1 MPDHFIG
8 LMSGTSLDGIDAALV
23 DFSSGVAVTHAAT
36 TPFED
41 DLRDALQHLIEQ
53 PESASL
59 DDIARADAQLGLA
72 YAAAV
77 HGVLAKAQVPAE
89 RISAIGCHGQTIRH
103 RPDTTP
109 AFTWQI
115 GDANRIAAAT
125 GIPVVADFR
134 RMDMAVGGQGAP
146 LVPAFHAAMFAS
158 DDELRVVVNIGGIA
172 NITRLGPTVTGY
184 DTGPGNGLMDAW
196 IQHSKGERFDRD
208 GAWAASGKV
217 NDELLATLSADP
229 FFHQAPPRSTG
240 REHFNR
246 QWLLQHLSGLHLP
259 PEDVQ
264 ATLLALTVE
273 SIARELHR
281 ASADRVLL
289 CGGGARNR
297 VLREALAT
305 ALHDIPVDV
314 TDALG
319 VSADF
324 VEAAA
329 FAWLAR
335 ERLAGRPGNLPSVT
349 GAGRPVPLGAV
360 YLP

>member
-1 MPDHFIG
+1 MPDVFIG

-23 DFSSGVAVTHAAT
+23 DFSSGVSVTHATT
-36 TPFED
+36 TPFPK
-41 DLRDALQHLIEQ
+41 DLRDTLQNLIEQ
-53 PESASL
+53 PDGVSIDA
-59 DDIARADAQLGLA
+59 IGMADAQLGLA
-72 YAAAV
+72 YAAATQDL
-77 HGVLAKAQVPAE
+77 LAKTKTRADQV
-89 RISAIGCHGQTIRH
+89 SAIGCHGQTIRH
-103 RPDTTP
+103 RPDADP
-109 AFTWQI
+109 AFTWQL

-134 RMDMAVGGQGAP
+134 RMDMAAGGQGAP
-146 LVPAFHAAMFAS
+146 LVPAFHAAMFA
-158 DDELRVVVNIGGIA
+158 DDTELRVIVNVGGIA
-172 NITRLGPTVTGY
+172 NITRLGPVVTGY

-196 IQHSKGERFDRD
+196 IQHSKGENFDRD
-208 GAWAASGKV
+208 GEWAATGKV
-217 NDELLATLSADP
+217 NDELLAALSADP

-246 QWLLQHLSGLHLP
+246 QWLLQHLAGISVS

-273 SIARELHR
+273 SIAREVLR
-281 ASADRVLL
+281 GDANRVLL

-297 VLREALAT
+297 TLREALT
-305 ALHDIPVDV
+305 VALHGIPVEV
-314 TDALG
+314 TDSHGLN
-319 VSADF
+319 ADF

-335 ERLAGRPGNLPSVT
+335 ERLAGRPGNLPAVT
-349 GAGRPVPLGAV
+349 GAGRAVSLGAI